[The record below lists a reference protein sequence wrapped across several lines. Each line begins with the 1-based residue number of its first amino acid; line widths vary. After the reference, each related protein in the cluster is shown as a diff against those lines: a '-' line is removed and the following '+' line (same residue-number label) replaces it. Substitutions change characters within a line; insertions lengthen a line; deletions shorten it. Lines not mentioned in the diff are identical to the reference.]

1 MTKTKKNY
9 SIDEGTKTIT
19 AKMGKLTENDKE
31 DIGFL
36 CKLGYTFEAATPC
49 KRTNSSTRKR
59 PYYKANLSHPD
70 YVEFETIAEG
80 SYPRA
85 CAWANALISLGKSG
99 DEESLKEFRAI
110 YAEDKAMGRIFL
122 KNWVDARKKE
132 EKRAMK
138 EARLAA

>member
-49 KRTNSSTRKR
+49 KRTNSSTRNR
-59 PYYKANLSHPD
+59 SYYKSNLIHSD
-70 YVEFETIAEG
+70 YVEFEAIAEQ
-80 SYPRA
+80 SYPKA
-85 CAWANALISLGKSG
+85 CAWANKLIALGKSE
-99 DEESLKEFRAI
+99 DEEALEKFRAA
-110 YAEDKAMGRIFL
+110 YAKDKAMGNIFL
-122 KNWVDARKKE
+122 KNWAIAQKE
-132 EKRAMK
+132 ATKQAKK